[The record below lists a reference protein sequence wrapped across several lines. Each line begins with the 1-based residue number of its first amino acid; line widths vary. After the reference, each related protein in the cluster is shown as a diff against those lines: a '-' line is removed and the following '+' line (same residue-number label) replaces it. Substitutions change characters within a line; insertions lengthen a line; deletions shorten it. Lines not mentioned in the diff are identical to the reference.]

1 MAISN
6 ESKEL
11 IKAEIEKL
19 KVQKAGVNQEIDSLQ
34 ARVNDL
40 KLQREAINT
49 KLQKFQ
55 DDTKA

>member
-11 IKAEIEKL
+11 IRAEIEKL
-19 KVQKAGVNQEIDSLQ
+19 KVQKTGLNTEIDSLQ
-34 ARVNDL
+34 SRINDL

-49 KLQKFQ
+49 KLQKFK
-55 DDTKA
+55 DDAEA

>member
-6 ESKEL
+6 ESKAL
-11 IKAEIEKL
+11 ILAEIENL
-19 KVQKAGVNQEIDSLQ
+19 KVGKTGLNTEIDSLQ
-34 ARVNDL
+34 ARINDL
-40 KLQREAINT
+40 KLQRDAINT

>member
-6 ESKEL
+6 ESKTL
-11 IKAEIEKL
+11 ILAEVEKL
-19 KVQKAGVNQEIDSLQ
+19 KVQKTGLTTEIDSLQ

-40 KLQREAINT
+40 KLQKDSINI

>member
-6 ESKEL
+6 ESKAL
-11 IKAEIEKL
+11 ILAEIEKL
-19 KVQKAGVNQEIDSLQ
+19 KVGKTGLNTEIDSLQ
-34 ARVNDL
+34 ARINDL

>member
-6 ESKEL
+6 ESKAL
-11 IKAEIEKL
+11 ILAEIEKL
-19 KVQKAGVNQEIDSLQ
+19 KVQKTGLNTEIDSLQ
-34 ARVNDL
+34 SRINDL
-40 KLQREAINT
+40 KLQKDAINT

>member
-1 MAISN
+1 MALSN
-6 ESKEL
+6 DSKAL
-11 IKAEIEKL
+11 ILAEIEKL

-49 KLQKFQ
+49 KLQKFK
-55 DDTKA
+55 DDTEA

>member
-19 KVQKAGVNQEIDSLQ
+19 KVQKTGINAEIDSLQ
-34 ARVNDL
+34 LRINEL
-40 KLQREAINT
+40 KLKRDNVNNR
-49 KLQKFQ
+49 LQKFQ